1 MTIADSFQPV
11 GAPFDE
17 VYSLYRRSREEEPVF
32 YSKDLQCWVVTRY
45 DDIMDLL
52 RDPVFTNE
60 GTLSGFNYEP
70 ETEAIL
76 SSGINWN
83 ATSHING
90 VEGTEHQRFKKVLV
104 PILSPVRLRAQEP
117 TVRAIAAELIEAFKD
132 RGHCEFMKEFAYLLP
147 ILTMF
152 QFIGFN
158 KQEDDLEQLAKWS
171 GSTFAMW
178 LTPMEPVEQKECAL
192 QAVAYQR
199 YIRDK
204 LNDRRR
210 NPRDDLMTEMV
221 LAMDRGDIDLS
232 EDELVLM
239 YIFTFIG
246 AGHETTMAQ
255 LGNTFYQLLLERER
269 WQALLRNPRMVDDV
283 VEETIRYDG
292 SVVAWYRR
300 VAEDTEFRGFAMKK
314 GEFVVMMFGSG
325 NHDESKFD
333 KPETYCP
340 VRPNRERPLTFSRGR
355 HFCLGAPLA
364 RLEVRV
370 ALEEFGARLPGV
382 RLAPDQSIDMA
393 PSVATR
399 AIERLELQW

>member
-17 VYSLYRRSREEEPVF
+17 VYSLYRQARAEEPVF
-32 YSKDLQCWVVTRY
+32 FSRELGCWVVTRY
-45 DDIMDLL
+45 DDIMDML
-52 RDPVFTNE
+52 RDPAFTNE

-76 SSGINWN
+76 STGINWN
-83 ATSHING
+83 TTSHING
-90 VEGTEHQRFKKVLV
+90 VEGDEHRRFKHVLA
-104 PILSPVRLRAQEP
+104 PILSPVRLRAQESA
-117 TVRAIAAELIEAFKD
+117 VRAIAVELIEAFKD
-132 RGHCEFMKEFAYLLP
+132 RGHCEFMAEFAYLLP

-158 KQEDDLEQLAKWS
+158 RREDDLEQLAKWS
-171 GSTFAMW
+171 GSTFAIW
-178 LTPMEPVEQKECAL
+178 LTPMAPAEQKECAL
-192 QAVAYQR
+192 QAVEYQR

-210 NPRDDLMTEMV
+210 NPRDDLITEMV
-221 LAMDRGDIDLS
+221 QAMDHGEIDLN
-232 EDELVLM
+232 EDELILM

-255 LGNTFYQLLLERER
+255 LGNTMYQLLLEPGR
-269 WQALLRNPRMVDDV
+269 WQSLLDNPRMVADV
-283 VEETIRYDG
+283 VEETIRYDA

-300 VAEDTEFRGFAMKK
+300 VAEDTEFRGFPMKR

-325 NHDESKFD
+325 NHDERKFEQ
-333 KPETYCP
+333 PGTYCP

-370 ALEEFGARLPGV
+370 ALEEFAARLPGI
-382 RLAPDQSIDMA
+382 RLAPGQPIDMA

-399 AIERLELQW
+399 AIKRLELQW